1 MEKLWIL
8 GPLVFL
14 AGFIDSIAGG
24 GGLISLPAYIFAGIP
39 IHLAMGTNKLSSS
52 IGTFTAS
59 ITFFIHKKIWVKL
72 ALVSAAFA
80 LIGSWIGASL
90 ALLFSDVA
98 LKAILIIVLPIM
110 AVFVLK
116 PRKEVVVT
124 PKDKFP
130 WIQITLI
137 TFLVGMYDGFI
148 GPGTGS
154 MLIFGFVSVI
164 GMSYTQA
171 SANAKIVNLASGIA
185 ALITFGFSSKVN
197 VLLGLA
203 AAVFSVAGNISG
215 SLLAVRYG
223 KKLIQPLLIIVFGIL
238 MIKMILDVLK
248 VA

>member
-52 IGTFTAS
+52 LGTFTAS
-59 ITFFIHKKIWVKL
+59 VTFFIHKKIWIKL
-72 ALVSAAFA
+72 ALVSAILA

-90 ALLFSDVA
+90 AMIFSDA
-98 LKAILIIVLPIM
+98 SLKTVLIFVLPIM
-110 AVFVLK
+110 AVFVLW
-116 PRKEVVVT
+116 PRKEKMLT
-124 PKDKFP
+124 PKEQFP
-130 WIQITLI
+130 WIQISLL

-154 MLIFGFVSVI
+154 MLIFGFVSVL

-171 SANAKIVNLASGIA
+171 SANAKIANLASGIA
-185 ALITFGFSSKVN
+185 ALITFALSGQVDL
-197 VLLGLA
+197 VLGLVA
-203 AAVFSVAGNISG
+203 ACFSIAGNISG
-215 SLLAVRYG
+215 SLLAVKFG

-238 MIKMILDVLK
+238 MIKMIMDVL
-248 VA
+248 

>member
-14 AGFIDSIAGG
+14 AGFIDAIAGG

-59 ITFFIHKKIWVKL
+59 ITYFIHKKIWVKL
-72 ALVSAAFA
+72 ALISALFA
-80 LIGSWIGASL
+80 LVGSWLGATL
-90 ALLFSDVA
+90 ALWFSETA
-98 LKAILIIVLPIM
+98 LKTVLIFVLPIM
-110 AVFVLK
+110 AVFVLR
-116 PRKEVVVT
+116 PRKEVIVT
-124 PKDKFP
+124 PKTHFP

-185 ALITFGFSSKVN
+185 ALITFGFSAQVN
-197 VLLGLA
+197 VLLGLSA
-203 AAVFSVAGNISG
+203 ALFSVAGNVAG

-223 KKLIQPLLIIVFGIL
+223 KKLIQPLLILVFGIL
-238 MIKMILDVLK
+238 MIKMIMDVL
-248 VA
+248 

>member
-24 GGLISLPAYIFAGIP
+24 GGLISLPAYVFAGIP

-59 ITFFIHKKIWVKL
+59 ITYFIHKKIWVKL
-72 ALVSAAFA
+72 ALISAFFA
-80 LIGSWIGASL
+80 LIGSWLGATM
-90 ALLFSDVA
+90 ALWVSETA
-98 LKAILIIVLPIM
+98 LKTILIVVLPIM
-110 AVFVLK
+110 AVFILR
-116 PRKEVVVT
+116 PRKEVVVS

-185 ALITFGFSSKVN
+185 ALITFGAFAQVN
-197 VLLGLA
+197 LLLGLA
-203 AAVFSVAGNISG
+203 AALFSVAGNISG

-223 KKLIQPLLIIVFGIL
+223 KKLIQPLLISVFAIL
-238 MIKMILDVLK
+238 MIKMILDVI
-248 VA
+248 

>member
-14 AGFIDSIAGG
+14 AGFIDAIAGG

-59 ITFFIHKKIWVKL
+59 ITYFIHKKIWVKL
-72 ALVSAAFA
+72 ALISAFFA
-80 LIGSWIGASL
+80 LVGSWLGASM
-90 ALLFSDVA
+90 ALWFSETA
-98 LKAILIIVLPIM
+98 LKTVLIFVLPVM
-110 AVFVLK
+110 AVFVLR
-116 PRKEVVVT
+116 PRKEVIVA
-124 PKDKFP
+124 PKPDFP
-130 WIQITLI
+130 WLQITLI

-185 ALITFGFSSKVN
+185 ALITFGFSAQVN
-197 VLLGLA
+197 VLLGLSA
-203 AAVFSVAGNISG
+203 ALFSVAGNISG

-223 KKLIQPLLIIVFGIL
+223 KKLIQPLLILVFGIL
-238 MIKMILDVLK
+238 MIKMILDVL
-248 VA
+248 

>member
-24 GGLISLPAYIFAGIP
+24 GGLISLPAYVFAGIP

-59 ITFFIHKKIWVKL
+59 ITYFIHKKIWVKL
-72 ALVSAAFA
+72 ALISAFFA
-80 LIGSWIGASL
+80 LIGSWLGATM
-90 ALLFSDVA
+90 ALWVSETA
-98 LKAILIIVLPIM
+98 LKTILIVVLPIM
-110 AVFVLK
+110 AVFVLR
-116 PRKEVVVT
+116 PRKEVIVN
-124 PKDKFP
+124 PKDRFP

-185 ALITFGFSSKVN
+185 ALITFGFSSQVDL
-197 VLLGLA
+197 LLGLIA
-203 AAVFSVAGNISG
+203 ALFSVAGNISG

-223 KKLIQPLLIIVFGIL
+223 KKLIQPLLISVFAIL
-238 MIKMILDVLK
+238 MIKMIMDVI
-248 VA
+248 

>member
-59 ITFFIHKKIWVKL
+59 ITFFIHKKIWIKL
-72 ALVSAAFA
+72 ALVSALFA
-80 LIGSWIGASL
+80 LVGSWIGASM
-90 ALLFSDVA
+90 ALWVSETA
-98 LKAILIIVLPIM
+98 LKTVLIFVLPVM
-110 AVFVLK
+110 ALFVLR
-116 PRKEVVVT
+116 PRKEVVIS

-130 WIQITLI
+130 WAQITLI

-171 SANAKIVNLASGIA
+171 SANAKLVNLASGIA
-185 ALITFGFSSKVN
+185 ALITFGFSAQVD
-197 VLLGLA
+197 VVLGLSA
-203 AAVFSVAGNISG
+203 ALFSITGNVAG
-215 SLLAVRYG
+215 SLMAVKYG
-223 KKLIQPLLIIVFGIL
+223 KKLIQPLLIVVFGIL
-238 MIKMILDVLK
+238 MIKMILDVL
-248 VA
+248 

>member
-59 ITFFIHKKIWVKL
+59 ITYFIHKKIWVKL
-72 ALVSAAFA
+72 ALISAFFA
-80 LIGSWIGASL
+80 LIGSWLGATM
-90 ALLFSDVA
+90 ALWFSETA
-98 LKAILIIVLPIM
+98 LKTILIVILPIM
-110 AVFVLK
+110 AVFVLR
-116 PRKEVVVT
+116 PRKEVVVS
-124 PKDKFP
+124 PKDHFP
-130 WIQITLI
+130 WIQIVLI

-185 ALITFGFSSKVN
+185 ALITFGFSSQVDL
-197 VLLGLA
+197 VLGLLA
-203 AAVFSVAGNISG
+203 ALFSVAGNISG

-223 KKLIQPLLIIVFGIL
+223 KKLIQPLLIGVFAIL
-238 MIKMILDVLK
+238 MIKMILDVI
-248 VA
+248 

>member
-52 IGTFTAS
+52 LGTLTAS
-59 ITFFIHKKIWVKL
+59 ITFFIHKKIWIKL
-72 ALVSAAFA
+72 ALVSAFFA
-80 LIGSWIGASL
+80 LIGSAIGATM
-90 ALLFSDVA
+90 ALWFSETT
-98 LKAILIIVLPIM
+98 LKTILIFVLPVM
-110 AVFVLK
+110 AIFILR
-116 PRKEVVVT
+116 PRKEIMIT
-124 PKDKFP
+124 PKDKLP
-130 WIQITLI
+130 WLQITLI

-185 ALITFGFSSKVN
+185 ALITFGMSNQVN
-197 VLLGLA
+197 FILGLSA
-203 AAVFSVAGNISG
+203 AFFSIAGNVSG
-215 SLLAVRYG
+215 SLLAVKYG
-223 KKLIQPLLIIVFGIL
+223 KKLIQPLLLVVFGIL
-238 MIKMILDVLK
+238 MIKMIMDVL
-248 VA
+248 

>member
-59 ITFFIHKKIWVKL
+59 VTYFIHKKIWLKL
-72 ALVSAAFA
+72 ALVSALFA
-80 LIGSWIGASL
+80 LIGSWIGASM
-90 ALLFSDVA
+90 ALWFSETA
-98 LKAILIIVLPIM
+98 LKTVLIVVLPVM
-110 AVFVLK
+110 AVFVLR
-116 PRKEVVVT
+116 PRKEVIVT
-124 PKDKFP
+124 PKDTFP

-154 MLIFGFVSVI
+154 MLIFGFVSVL

-185 ALITFGFSSKVN
+185 ALITFGFSSQVYI
-197 VLLGLA
+197 LLGLA
-203 AAVFSVAGNISG
+203 AALFSIAGNIFG

-223 KKLIQPLLIIVFGIL
+223 KKLIQPLLIIVFAVL
-238 MIKMILDVLK
+238 MIKMIMDVL
-248 VA
+248 

>member
-52 IGTFTAS
+52 LGTFTAS
-59 ITFFIHKKIWVKL
+59 VTFFIHKKIWIKL
-72 ALVSAAFA
+72 ALVSALFA
-80 LIGSWIGASL
+80 LVGSWIGASL
-90 ALLFSDVA
+90 AMVFSD
-98 LKAILIIVLPIM
+98 AILKTVLIFVLPIM
-110 AVFVLK
+110 AIFVLL
-116 PRKEVVVT
+116 PRKEVTIT
-124 PKDKFP
+124 PKQKFP
-130 WIQITLI
+130 WIQITLL

-185 ALITFGFSSKVN
+185 ALITFAFSSQVN
-197 VLLGLA
+197 IALGLMA
-203 AAVFSVAGNISG
+203 ALFSIAGNISG
-215 SLLAVRYG
+215 SLLAVRFG
-223 KKLIQPLLIIVFGIL
+223 KRIIQPLLIIVFGIL
-238 MIKMILDVLK
+238 MIKMIMDVL
-248 VA
+248 

>member
-52 IGTFTAS
+52 IGTLTAS
-59 ITFFIHKKIWVKL
+59 ITFFVHKKIWIKL

-80 LIGSWIGASL
+80 LVGSWIGASL

-98 LKAILIIVLPIM
+98 LKTILILVLPVM

-124 PKDKFP
+124 AKDQFP

-197 VLLGLA
+197 VVLGLA
-203 AAVFSVAGNISG
+203 AAVFSVAGNIAG
-215 SLLAVRYG
+215 SLLAVKYG
-223 KKLIQPLLIIVFGIL
+223 KKVIQPLLIIVFGIL
-238 MIKMILDVLK
+238 MIKMILDV
-248 VA
+248 VGAA